1 MGERKCL
8 YPGSFDP
15 VTNGHM
21 DIIERASK
29 LFDEVIVAVMVNI
42 AKKGCFSVEE
52 RVELLKK
59 ACAGLSNVRIIS
71 FSGLTVQLAHEMDA
85 HIMVR
90 GVRNMADMDSELT
103 LARANRAVAPDIE
116 TLLLPASPDKE
127 VISASIVR
135 EIASFGGDIS
145 PFVPSAVVKA
155 VTEHFKT

>member
-21 DIIERASK
+21 DVIERVAG

-52 RVELLKK
+52 RVKLLKK
-59 ACAGLSNVRIIS
+59 ACEGLPNVRVVF
-71 FSGLTVQLAHEMDA
+71 FSGLTVQLAHQMNV

-90 GVRNMADMDSELT
+90 GVRNAADMDSELT

-116 TLLLPASPDKE
+116 TLLLPASPDRE
-127 VISASIVR
+127 VISSCMVR
-135 EIASFGGDIS
+135 EIASFGGDVS
-145 PFVPSAVVKA
+145 PFVPSAVAKA
-155 VTEHFKT
+155 VAEHFQS